1 MLCRT
6 AQNYMWIIRFI
17 YLALRDLSLTFPVE
31 LADLCCQALQVLH
44 DRLLERDK
52 STSKKLRENVADNRV
67 ASLLIAAREP
77 LHVTAF
83 GSCNDEV
90 LYNRDLSQIVA
101 HVTENALT
109 IKYRITRGRS
119 V

>member
-1 MLCRT
+1 MG
-6 AQNYMWIIRFI
+6 
-17 YLALRDLSLTFPVE
+17 
-31 LADLCCQALQVLH
+31 LADLCRQALQVLH

-52 STSKKLRENVADNRV
+52 STSKKSRENVAYNRV

-77 LHVTAF
+77 LPMTAF

-101 HVTENALT
+101 HVSENALT
-109 IKYRITRGRS
+109 SKYRLARERS